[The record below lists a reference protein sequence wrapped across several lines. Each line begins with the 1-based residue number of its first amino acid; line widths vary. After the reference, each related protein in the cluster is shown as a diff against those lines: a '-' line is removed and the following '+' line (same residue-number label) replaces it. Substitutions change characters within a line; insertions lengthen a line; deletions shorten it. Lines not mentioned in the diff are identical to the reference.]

1 MVPPPP
7 PLSRNG
13 IGDDGL
19 ALSFF
24 VEQLC
29 FFGGSVGLFFPAS
42 QPGQFLSLLAPS
54 CYDFPPG
61 GRRSDGFHPKKRR
74 KRKRV
79 AEMPN
84 RIFTFLGKVRKT
96 FAFRVSSKNGIL
108 NLGKGGGGGGSEN
121 ARKE

>member
-1 MVPPPP
+1 M
-7 PLSRNG
+7 
-13 IGDDGL
+13 
-19 ALSFF
+19 
-24 VEQLC
+24 EQLC

-84 RIFTFLGKVRKT
+84 GIFTFLGKVRKT